1 MHMRTSVRTTRNV
14 EEHMNEFVGTSPW
27 AAITKDVARKRR
39 GPVVA
44 AISYVGVK
52 APEVLPLRE
61 GDFLIC
67 DASERAIKQGVTS
80 AKALVAFLRVGV
92 RVFSHEGLHSKV
104 IAAENFA
111 WVGSANASGNSRDN
125 LTEAS
130 VRIEG
135 PACRDAYR
143 WAESLAVEDTELL
156 LRDVRLLAKLPV
168 SWQARG
174 GESGRVSKSVNL
186 PNGLNCLVLLELGTH
201 DVSEAE
207 QKAHDKYYVEVRKS
221 LSIQS
226 SQLECFVSKKFLPI
240 KEGEWFIPVHGNRV
254 GKPCRLERRQK
265 LPKFELCWYA
275 QSKTPTRL
283 KIAELRSVVSGV
295 DEEFDYRV
303 IKDKRQISKIRKIY
317 GI

>member
-1 MHMRTSVRTTRNV
+1 MK
-14 EEHMNEFVGTSPW
+14 EFVGTSPW

-44 AISYVGVK
+44 AISYVGIR
-52 APEVLPLRE
+52 ASEVLPLRE

-80 AKALVAFLRVGV
+80 AKALSAFLRVGV

-104 IAAENFA
+104 IATENFA

-143 WAESLAVEDTELL
+143 WAELLAVEDAELL

-174 GESGRVSKSVNL
+174 GAPGRVSKTLNL
-186 PNGLNCLVLLELGTH
+186 PSGLSRLVILGLGAY
-201 DVSEAE
+201 DISAAE
-207 QKAHDKYYVEVRKS
+207 QKAFDKHRVEVRKS
-221 LSIQS
+221 LSVQS
-226 SQLECFVSKKFLPI
+226 SQLECFVNKKPLPI
-240 KEGEWFIPVHGNRV
+240 KEGEWFIPVFGNRV
-254 GKPCRLERRQK
+254 GTPCRLERRQK
-265 LPKFELCWYA
+265 LPNFEFCWYA
-275 QSKTPTRL
+275 HAKTPTRL
-283 KIAELRSVVSGV
+283 KIADLRGLVSGV
-295 DEEFDYRV
+295 GESFNYCV
-303 IKDKRQISKIRKIY
+303 VKDKLQIAKIFKHY
-317 GI
+317 GDFTS

>member
-1 MHMRTSVRTTRNV
+1 
-14 EEHMNEFVGTSPW
+14 MNEFVGTSPW
-27 AAITKDVARKRR
+27 LAITKDVARKRR
-39 GPVVA
+39 GPIVA
-44 AISYVGVK
+44 AISYVGVN
-52 APEVLPLRE
+52 ARDVLPLRQ

-80 AKALVAFLRVGV
+80 AKALASYLRIGV
-92 RVFSHEGLHSKV
+92 KVFSHEGLHSKV
-104 IAAENFA
+104 VATESFA
-111 WVGSANASGNSRDN
+111 WVGSANASKNSRDN

-135 PACRDAYR
+135 PACREAYR
-143 WAESLAVEDTELL
+143 WAESLAVEDNELSKQ
-156 LRDVRLLAKLPV
+156 DVQVLTKLPV

-174 GESGRVSKSVNL
+174 GEPGRVSKTLNL
-186 PNGLNCLVLLELGTH
+186 PNGLSHLVILELGPYGASAA
-201 DVSEAE
+201 VQQAF
-207 QKAHDKYYVEVRKS
+207 DKYYVEVRKS

-240 KEGEWFIPVHGNRV
+240 KEGEWFIPVYGNRV
-254 GKPCRLERRQK
+254 GKPCHLERRQK
-265 LPKFELCWYA
+265 LSKFELCWYA

-283 KIAELRSVVSGV
+283 KIADLRSVVSGL
-295 DEEFDYRV
+295 DEDFDYQV